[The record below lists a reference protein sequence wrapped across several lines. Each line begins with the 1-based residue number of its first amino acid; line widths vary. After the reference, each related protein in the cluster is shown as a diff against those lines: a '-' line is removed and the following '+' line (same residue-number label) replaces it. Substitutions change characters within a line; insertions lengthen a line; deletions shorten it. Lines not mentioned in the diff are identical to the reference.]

1 MRAAPSRILQELAPV
16 IGEAAA
22 LDLAWAFR
30 GTILYV
36 PKDPANRPQIAEA
49 IGAEAAARL
58 CDVFWDTSIYM
69 PATEATEHKVRA
81 MAAAGHSRR
90 AIALALGIGERRV
103 YRILDRP
110 ERDSGAGDS
119 RQGSLFASSMTPDI

>member
-16 IGEAAA
+16 IGEEAA
-22 LDLAWAFR
+22 LELAWAFR

-36 PKDPANRPQIAEA
+36 PKDPATRPRIAEA
-49 IGAEAAARL
+49 IGEEAAARL
-58 CDVFWDTSIYM
+58 CDVFWETSIYM

-81 MAAAGHSRR
+81 MAAAGHPRR

-103 YRILDRP
+103 YRILDRQAG
-110 ERDSGAGDS
+110 DSHARDS
-119 RQGSLFASSMTPDI
+119 RQGSLFAPSMTSDI